1 MSRIYA
7 IALNTFR
14 EAVRDRVLYALL
26 GAGISVVLFALA
38 LGELSLHQESRVVE
52 DLGLATVSLFSAWTS
67 IFLGSSLLY
76 KEIERKTLYV
86 ILPKP
91 ISRAEFLLG
100 KYLGI
105 ALTIFVFVSVMG
117 GALLGV
123 LAVEKG
129 LSFGFFMAFVVGV
142 LSLFALGAWK
152 FSSRTEL
159 LLPFSLGC
167 LLGGIAIAM
176 HSGVPSV
183 LSLGAIALA
192 FGEALFVGAVA
203 MVFSSFSTPFLTGVF
218 TFGIWV
224 LGRSADEMEGLRSRE
239 LPELLVGLVRG
250 LSRVVPNFHL
260 FVPGRHAFEVLGPD
274 GSILYVARTLGY
286 GALYATLML
295 AASVALFRRRDLA

>member
-26 GAGISVVLFALA
+26 GAGVSVVLFALA

-52 DLGLATVSLFSAWTS
+52 DLGLAAVSLFSAWTS

-129 LSFGFFMAFVVGV
+129 LSFGVFLAFVVVV
-142 LSLFALGAWK
+142 LALFALGAWK

-167 LLGGIAIAM
+167 LLGGVAIAM
-176 HSGVPSV
+176 NSGVPSV

-224 LGRSADEMEGLRSRE
+224 LGRSADEMEALRSRA
-239 LPELLVGLVRG
+239 LPEFLVGLVRG

-260 FVPGRHAFEVLGPD
+260 FVPGRHAFEVLGTD
-274 GSILYVARTLGY
+274 GAILYVARTLGY
-286 GALYATLML
+286 GALYAMVML